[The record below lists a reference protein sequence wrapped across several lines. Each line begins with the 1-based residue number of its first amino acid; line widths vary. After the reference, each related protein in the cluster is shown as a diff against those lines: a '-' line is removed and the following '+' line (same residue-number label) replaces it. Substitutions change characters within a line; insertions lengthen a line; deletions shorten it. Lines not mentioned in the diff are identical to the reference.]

1 MSNLHT
7 QDRIDDAKHAASDAA
22 HRAADAIE
30 SNPLA
35 IVAGG
40 LAIGALAGA
49 LIPRSA
55 KEKELLAPVGR
66 SLGERARS
74 ALQAAR
80 ETGTSELQNA
90 GLSKDAAKDQVK
102 SLFQGIAKAATS
114 AGSAAAKTAAN
125 KG

>member
-1 MSNLHT
+1 MNAHT
-7 QDRIDDAKHAASDAA
+7 QDRLDDAKHAATDAA
-22 HRAADAIE
+22 KRTADAIE

-40 LAIGALAGA
+40 IAIGALVGA
-49 LIPRSA
+49 LIPRSD

-66 SLGERARS
+66 SLSERARG
-74 ALQAAR
+74 AFQAAR
-80 ETGTSELQNA
+80 EAGNSELQNA
-90 GLSKDAAKDQVK
+90 GLSRDAAKDQVK

-114 AGSAAAKTAAN
+114 AGSAAAKGATT

>member
-7 QDRIDDAKHAASDAA
+7 QERIDDAKHAASDAA
-22 HRAADAIE
+22 QRAAETIE

-40 LAIGALAGA
+40 LAIGALVGA

-66 SLGERARS
+66 SLNERARG
-74 ALQAAR
+74 AIQAAR
-80 ETGTSELQNA
+80 ETGGNELQNA

-102 SLFQGIAKAATS
+102 SLFQGIARAATS
-114 AGSAAAKTAAN
+114 AGSAAVKTVAT